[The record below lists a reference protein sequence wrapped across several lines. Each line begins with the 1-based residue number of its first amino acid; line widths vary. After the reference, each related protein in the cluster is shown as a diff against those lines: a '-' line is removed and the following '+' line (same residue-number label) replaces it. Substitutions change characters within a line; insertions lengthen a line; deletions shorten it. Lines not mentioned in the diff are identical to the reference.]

1 MPSKAQL
8 FRERRSKCY
17 SAKEVLSKTLM
28 SRYTLYKKV
37 KNNTFPTPDLE
48 ISSRREHFYN
58 KQEVDKWIEENRSFI
73 TDRSATFNHQKTL
86 KFSGEQMKDIKTA
99 SKALGC
105 NVEFFIGEAAVWKA
119 KQVLNH
125 IEFEKHQL

>member
-17 SAKEVLSKTLM
+17 SAKEVLNKTLM

-37 KNNTFPTPDLE
+37 KDNTFPSPDLE

-58 KQEVDKWIEENRSFI
+58 KQEVDKWIKENRSFI
-73 TDRSATFNHQKTL
+73 TDRSATFNHQNT
-86 KFSGEQMKDIKTA
+86 
-99 SKALGC
+99 
-105 NVEFFIGEAAVWKA
+105 
-119 KQVLNH
+119 
-125 IEFEKHQL
+125 